1 MRGIDSES
9 KSLEVFNLLK
19 NTLELFPVISDAR
32 KWSNP
37 SGFQH
42 KSRVYELKNDNGCI
56 WATLGA
62 WTSTS
67 SNEINRYGILTTL
80 PDNGKNT
87 TALSQIFEVNIPLF
101 FSKRFNTRIF
111 EENGIIEIRNYG
123 RFTVGTR
130 GLSRKVFFDYLRNNN
145 YSDEI
150 LTDEEGN
157 EYVCIFRISGDIIDR
172 ETFQNRLVK
181 LTLLIDKFKRQL
193 RKQAI

>member
-1 MRGIDSES
+1 MKVRGIDSES

-42 KSRVYELKNDNGCI
+42 ESRVYELKNGNGCI

-62 WTSTS
+62 WTSAS

-80 PDNGKNT
+80 PDNGKT
-87 TALSQIFEVNIPLF
+87 TNVLSQIFEVNIPLF

-111 EENGIIEIRNYG
+111 EEKGIIEIRNYG
-123 RFTVGTR
+123 RFTVGTC
-130 GLSRKVFFDYLRNNN
+130 GLSRKVFFDYLRNNKH
-145 YSDEI
+145 SDEI

-157 EYVCIFRISGDIIDR
+157 DYICVLRISDDIIDK
-172 ETFQNRLVK
+172 EAFVNRLVK
-181 LTLLIDKFKRQL
+181 LTLLIHAFKSHF
-193 RKQAI
+193 RK